1 MLTPNEDRGREGGRV
16 VSFKVTEEAEVYL
29 LYDVSGGGGK
39 EGTPGWVEKEGWRK
53 VVGLPLIVVNTQR
66 HEEGVI
72 KFQVFRKHV
81 GKMEEVVLGGNA
93 AAAAAG
99 GGKEGGREGGRSRNN
114 NYAVVVVQQPA
125 GGGGGGKGGRR
136 GFAETASAVLVPSA
150 AEMDEEEEE
159 EEDEEEEGEMGML
172 LYDPRRVK
180 KVSVCVGEEVGS
192 WSKPLDVEGV
202 VDRGVFEVSGEETSY
217 ELSLSISV
225 CPGVFG
231 SSKLVTVAPRFVI
244 VNCLDE
250 DVWLRQAEVED
261 RPPLLL
267 KARGRTPFYWA
278 SRHAQKRREMQIM
291 IPGKTGWSYG
301 GVGLENVG
309 GTAVL
314 LPEEGDPRRRAPTVM
329 HVEVKLGEGEE
340 ECAVVAALWKPRVV
354 DPPLYAVHNYTPYE
368 VHFVQ
373 LDVRTSKPRWVL
385 PPGET
390 TMYGWEYPCLRHVLF
405 LRLFN
410 PKVPEKKFCCE
421 MYLDKVLDG
430 EVIDMGKGLGK
441 VYLKVLAEDGSK
453 VLKIVSS
460 KSMLLPPKPQS
471 QRELTFRVALPG
483 VGLSLVGLDEEEG
496 RREIGFLLVKGL
508 FVEYLQ
514 GTREREVEVKVK
526 SVQLDNHVRN
536 AIFPVILCPRTTCKD
551 GEDFIH
557 FSVLAEADTR
567 STVVTS
573 SSLPSSSSSSSSAA
587 ATATTTTHNTIR
599 YLALRVLAMDL
610 QLDLRS
616 LLRYLHF
623 AQVRARAGGRKG
635 GRKEGSC
642 PACSCVMYVLLD
654 SLIPPPLPPPL
665 PPSPPL
671 HYSNSSSWT
680 TTGPAPSSTPPAS
693 CPTSAPSTPMP
704 SPCLGLMS
712 LRRARA

>member
-1 MLTPNEDRGREGGRV
+1 LVQIVEVQVEGGKEGGREGGGGYVVRVVDNGSEIYTDRPCVFSNLPARLRRKTALLTPNEDRGREGGRV
-16 VSFKVTEEAEVYL
+16 VSLKVTEEAEVYL
-29 LYDVSGGGGK
+29 LYDVSGRGGM
-39 EGTPGWVEKEGWRK
+39 EGTPGWVEREGWRK

-72 KFQVFRKHV
+72 KFQIYRKHV

-93 AAAAAG
+93 AAAAAAAGGGG
-99 GGKEGGREGGRSRNN
+99 GGKEGEREGGSRSRNN
-114 NYAVVVVQQPA
+114 NYAVVVVQQPM
-125 GGGGGGKGGRR
+125 GGGGGGRGGRGGSR

-150 AEMDEEEEE
+150 AEMEEEEE
-159 EEDEEEEGEMGML
+159 EEGEEEEGEMGML
-172 LYDPRRVK
+172 LYDPRKVK
-180 KVSVCVGEEVGS
+180 KVSVCVGERVGS

-217 ELSLSISV
+217 DLSLSISV

-231 SSKLVTVAPRFVI
+231 LTKFVTVAPRFVI

-261 RPPLLL
+261 RPPLLM

-278 SRHAQKRREMQIM
+278 SKHAQKRREMQIM

-301 GVGLENVG
+301 GVSLENVG

-354 DPPLYAVHNYTPYE
+354 DPPLYAVHNYTPFE

-385 PPGET
+385 PPGQT

-430 EVIDMGKGLGK
+430 EVVDMGRGQGK

-471 QRELTFRVALPG
+471 RRELTFKVALLG
-483 VGLSLVGLDEEEG
+483 VGLSLVGMDEEEG

-526 SVQLDNHVRN
+526 SVQFDNHVRN
-536 AIFPVILCPRTTCKD
+536 AIFPVILCPRVTCKD

-567 STVVTS
+567 STL
-573 SSLPSSSSSSSSAA
+573 SSLPPSSSTSSSSSSAA

-623 AQVRARAGGRKG
+623 AQVK
-635 GRKEGSC
+635 
-642 PACSCVMYVLLD
+642 
-654 SLIPPPLPPPL
+654 
-665 PPSPPL
+665 
-671 HYSNSSSWT
+671 T
-680 TTGPAPSSTPPAS
+680 
-693 CPTSAPSTPMP
+693 
-704 SPCLGLMS
+704 
-712 LRRARA
+712 